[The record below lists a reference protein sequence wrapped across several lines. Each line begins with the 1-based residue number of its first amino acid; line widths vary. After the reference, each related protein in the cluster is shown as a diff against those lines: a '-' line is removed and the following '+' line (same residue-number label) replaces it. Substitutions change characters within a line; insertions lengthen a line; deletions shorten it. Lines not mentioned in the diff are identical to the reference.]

1 MIFPNSSIGK
11 TNSDHQII
19 FCCREVNES
28 TWQRQTKKLYITTAV
43 QLYINKYLE
52 SKKRKKTILQQK
64 SATMNRFLLATLTFL
79 IPFWAFSQ
87 NYSGQWKGSF
97 DETRDPSRTEYV
109 LEIEAN
115 GNTFEGISITY
126 FSINGKR
133 CYTMCAI
140 KGTIDQRSKTLTSTE
155 IYKIKAN
162 TPDWFLDC
170 FQTHILTY
178 YKKGN
183 EEQLIGTWKSARPTD
198 NCGTGSTLLSRTI
211 IPPNNTKNDPNGGNK
226 NQTGGNNQTKN
237 KTENPTN
244 NKKENE
250 STTNNKKEETGNKNK
265 TTSTTG
271 TDKKQDQAQNK
282 TETKTTPQPKLE
294 KRENKVFETI
304 TLESELTEVFLYDNG
319 QIDGDIITLIFNG
332 EVILNKQTLS
342 DKPIIAKIKLIPG
355 KDNVL
360 TMYAENLGEIPPNTA
375 TMRIKN
381 QDQYHTVFLSAD
393 DKQNGSVILKMK

>member
-1 MIFPNSSIGK
+1 
-11 TNSDHQII
+11 
-19 FCCREVNES
+19 
-28 TWQRQTKKLYITTAV
+28 
-43 QLYINKYLE
+43 
-52 SKKRKKTILQQK
+52 
-64 SATMNRFLLATLTFL
+64 MNRTLLATLSL
-79 IPFWAFSQ
+79 MIPFWAFCQ
-87 NYSGQWKGSF
+87 NFSGQWKGSF

-115 GNTFEGISITY
+115 GNTFEGTSTTY
-126 FSINGKR
+126 FNINGKR
-133 CYTMCAI
+133 CYTICAI

-155 IYKIKAN
+155 IYRIKAN

-170 FQTHILTY
+170 FQTHIVTY

-183 EEQLIGTWKSARPTD
+183 EEQLVGTWKSARPTD

-211 IPPNNTKNDPNGGNK
+211 IPSTNTKNETNGGNK

-244 NKKENE
+244 NKKEETQNKDKN
-250 STTNNKKEETGNKNK
+250 STTTTTTNTDKNKN
-265 TTSTTG
+265 
-271 TDKKQDQAQNK
+271 QNANQEK
-282 TETKTTPQPKLE
+282 NENKTTPQPKLQ

-342 DKPIIAKIKLIPG
+342 DKPIVTKIKLIPG
-355 KDNVL
+355 KDNIL
-360 TMYAENLGEIPPNTA
+360 TMYAENLGDIPPNTA

-381 QDQYHTVFLSAD
+381 QDQYHTIFLSAD
-393 DKQNGSVILKMK
+393 DKQNGSIILKVK